1 MPISPT
7 TVKSQA
13 IVKIAANQYILMH
26 PETDA
31 DIVKLAVEGITA
43 TNVQDAIAELHA
55 YIQQITGGGVVTG
68 VKGEAEESYR
78 VGQVNITK
86 ANVGL
91 GNVQNLAPADMPI
104 STATQQALDS
114 KADSASLANYI
125 PVSQKGTSDGVAS
138 LDSSGKVPSAQLPSY
153 VDDVIEGTYVNTT
166 TFNDSDG
173 SPVTPES
180 GKIYVDTA
188 TNQEYRWGGTQFVL
202 ISESLALG
210 ETEST
215 AYAGNKGKQN
225 ADNIAAIIGGT
236 TKVGNAANAD
246 NATNAGNVTGSINGQ
261 AISTIFEDDG
271 VTAKQATKL
280 ATARDISLS
289 GDATGS
295 ASFDGSA
302 VANITVTLSA
312 TGITPGTYSSVTFDA
327 KGRATAGGQMVEVGE
342 EGQDEPSATLAIG
355 GTFYKRISDAA

>member
-188 TNQEYRWGGTQFVL
+188 TNQEYRWGARSSFSFQRAWLLV
-202 ISESLALG
+202 
-210 ETEST
+210 
-215 AYAGNKGKQN
+215 KQSRPPMLV
-225 ADNIAAIIGGT
+225 
-236 TKVGNAANAD
+236 TKVSKMQTISLQLLAVLQKSVMQPMRIMPPTQ
-246 NATNAGNVTGSINGQ
+246 ATLQDQSTDRLSQRFLRMMELRRNKQLSLLPP
-261 AISTIFEDDG
+261 AISVFLVMLQVRQVLT
-271 VTAKQATKL
+271 VVQ
-280 ATARDISLS
+280 RQIS
-289 GDATGS
+289 
-295 ASFDGSA
+295 
-302 VANITVTLSA
+302 
-312 TGITPGTYSSVTFDA
+312 
-327 KGRATAGGQMVEVGE
+327 Q
-342 EGQDEPSATLAIG
+342 
-355 GTFYKRISDAA
+355 